1 MSLRLRLPTIVAGA
15 IILET
20 MKEVEIPFRTN
31 NFTMEKLAIDLWQSW
46 NSACTDV
53 LWQYK
58 SILHL

>member
-1 MSLRLRLPTIVAGA
+1 
-15 IILET
+15 

-31 NFTMEKLAIDLWQSW
+31 NSTREKLAIDLWQSW

-58 SILHL
+58 SIPHL